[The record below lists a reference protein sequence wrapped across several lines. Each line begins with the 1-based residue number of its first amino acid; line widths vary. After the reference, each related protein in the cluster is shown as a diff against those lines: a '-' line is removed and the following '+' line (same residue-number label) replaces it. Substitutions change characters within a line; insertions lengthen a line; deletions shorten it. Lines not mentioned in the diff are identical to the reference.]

1 MAYQALYRK
10 YRPDSFDG
18 VAGQKAIVQTLINA
32 VKQQKIAHA
41 YLFCGPRGTGKTS
54 IAKIFAKMLNC
65 EHQESAPCGSC
76 KNCLV
81 FQNGAHPDIIEID
94 AASNNGVDEVRNLI
108 EKVKYAPM
116 EGKYKVYIIDEVHM
130 MSTGAFNA
138 LLKTIEEPPAHV
150 IFIFATTE
158 PHKVLPTI
166 ISRCQRFDFHKVS
179 VSDIVERLQ
188 YVLDQEHIQ
197 MDEEA
202 VRMIAVLADGGMRDA
217 LSILDQCIAY
227 AQDAITTED
236 INAIY
241 GITTPAEKGLL
252 LHNVI
257 QNNYLEMVNQIEE
270 LNEKGIDIRRLTSD
284 LIDLLKESLIYSLT
298 EDEHLISSA
307 YQDVIREQLIQ
318 IPKSRRFQML
328 DVLMDTFEKYRNASD
343 VLSYFEVA
351 MLKLLNIREEKTT
364 AEISSTDSSADNK
377 PKVEPVIQNQMNNL
391 SKADRPIE
399 KPAAD
404 PQIPLADLPKKE
416 NDVSRETSKQPA
428 MSLEPRETA
437 EKKQECLFDM
447 EEEAQKEQSATKE
460 EPSLMID
467 DTYVLRL
474 LVGANKQE
482 RQMDDEK
489 FRDLPDY
496 LNELDWAKY
505 ANAIKNTEIVA
516 SGKNYIVLS
525 AASTIEAKEI
535 NQIEQKEGFLSF
547 TNQLLGIS
555 KKVFAI
561 DHEQRKRVIGRFKE
575 QMIQGKLPEPVHI
588 EVKKEKKQKETVKT
602 TEEKLTDLFGD
613 EIVFMEE

>member
-1 MAYQALYRK
+1 
-10 YRPDSFDG
+10 
-18 VAGQKAIVQTLINA
+18 
-32 VKQQKIAHA
+32 
-41 YLFCGPRGTGKTS
+41 
-54 IAKIFAKMLNC
+54 
-65 EHQESAPCGSC
+65 
-76 KNCLV
+76 
-81 FQNGAHPDIIEID
+81 
-94 AASNNGVDEVRNLI
+94 
-108 EKVKYAPM
+108 
-116 EGKYKVYIIDEVHM
+116 
-130 MSTGAFNA
+130 
-138 LLKTIEEPPAHV
+138 
-150 IFIFATTE
+150 
-158 PHKVLPTI
+158 
-166 ISRCQRFDFHKVS
+166 
-179 VSDIVERLQ
+179 
-188 YVLDQEHIQ
+188 

-227 AQDAITTED
+227 AQDAITIED
-236 INAIY
+236 INSIY

-351 MLKLLNIREEKTT
+351 MLKLLNIGEEKTT

-377 PKVEPVIQNQMNNL
+377 PKVQPVIQNQMNDL

-428 MSLEPRETA
+428 MPLEPRETA

-489 FRDLPDY
+489 FRDMPEY

>member
-1 MAYQALYRK
+1 
-10 YRPDSFDG
+10 
-18 VAGQKAIVQTLINA
+18 
-32 VKQQKIAHA
+32 
-41 YLFCGPRGTGKTS
+41 
-54 IAKIFAKMLNC
+54 
-65 EHQESAPCGSC
+65 
-76 KNCLV
+76 
-81 FQNGAHPDIIEID
+81 
-94 AASNNGVDEVRNLI
+94 
-108 EKVKYAPM
+108 
-116 EGKYKVYIIDEVHM
+116 
-130 MSTGAFNA
+130 
-138 LLKTIEEPPAHV
+138 
-150 IFIFATTE
+150 
-158 PHKVLPTI
+158 
-166 ISRCQRFDFHKVS
+166 
-179 VSDIVERLQ
+179 
-188 YVLDQEHIQ
+188 

-227 AQDAITTED
+227 AQDAITIED

-377 PKVEPVIQNQMNNL
+377 PKVEPVIQNQMNDL

-428 MSLEPRETA
+428 MPLEPSETA

-447 EEEAQKEQSATKE
+447 EEAAQKEQSATKE

-489 FRDLPDY
+489 FRDLPEY